1 MADFVNFTSSME
13 VAIEFYVK
21 FGARVHLILLPKKF
35 FLLRLENFR
44 FSRRNLYVNGV
55 KE

>member
-1 MADFVNFTSSME
+1 MVDFVNFMSEME

-21 FGARVHLILLPKKF
+21 FGARVHLILLPKNF

-44 FSRRNLYVNGV
+44 FSKRDLYVNGV
-55 KE
+55 KD